1 MYSTYETPFAGAS
14 PTRPRSRTKR
24 RSSSSAAGRTASARA
39 SSSTIAAVHAA
50 YALADAGYESIM
62 VNCNP
67 ETVSTDYD
75 TSDRLYFEPLTAE
88 DVLEILRAEQAAGT
102 LHGVIVQFG
111 GQTPLKL
118 ADALEKAGIPIL
130 GTSPDMIDLAE
141 DRDRFQKL
149 LVKLDLKQPKNGIA
163 WSVEQART
171 VASEL
176 GFPLVVRPSY
186 VLGGRAMQIIHDEA
200 HAADLSAR
208 HRARPRAR
216 GHQAEVP
223 QRQDRPDQHAARQ
236 KPAALRHLS
245 VGSRRGRRRL
255 PLRRQTMSMSRASW
269 STSRRP
275 ASIRAT
281 APARCPSARSRPRP
295 SPSSSARRR
304 LSPARSMSA
313 A

>member
-1 MYSTYETPFAGAS
+1 
-14 PTRPRSRTKR
+14 
-24 RSSSSAAGRTASARA
+24 
-39 SSSTIAAVHAA
+39 
-50 YALADAGYESIM
+50 M

-88 DVLEILRAEQAAGT
+88 DVLEILRAEQQAGT
-102 LHGVIVQFG
+102 LMGVIVQFG

-149 LVKLDLKQPKNGIA
+149 LHKLDLTQPKNGIA

-186 VLGGRAMQIIHDEA
+186 VLGGRAMQIIHDETMLQSYLL
-200 HAADLSAR
+200 DTVPGLVPEDIKQKYPNDKTGQINTLLGKNPLLFDTYLTER
-208 HRARPRAR
+208 HR
-216 GHQAEVP
+216 
-223 QRQDRPDQHAARQ
+223 
-236 KPAALRHLS
+236 
-245 VGSRRGRRRL
+245 GRCRL
-255 PLRRQTMSMSRASW
+255 PVRRPGRPSCRASW
-269 STSRRP
+269 SISRRP

-281 APARCPSARSRPRP
+281 VPARCRCIRCRPRP
-295 SPSSSARRR
+295 STSWSARPPP
-304 LSPARSMSA
+304 LPARSMSA
-313 A
+313 G